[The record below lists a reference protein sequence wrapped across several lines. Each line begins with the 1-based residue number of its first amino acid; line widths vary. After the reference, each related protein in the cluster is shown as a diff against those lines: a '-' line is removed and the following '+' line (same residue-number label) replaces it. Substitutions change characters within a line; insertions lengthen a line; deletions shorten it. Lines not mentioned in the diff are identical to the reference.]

1 MRRVLF
7 HLCHNHAQSLVQSS
21 QAQVDSPNPRDLDIS
36 IGRAGGERH
45 TISKVH
51 HNSSLYTIPRTS
63 IYSISCNGDVEHV
76 NFTSW
81 RSPLCLRN
89 DWHQNTIMC
98 IDPKP
103 ISVGKERQIES
114 TMDKDSIQVTNQ
126 SSGNE
131 GPVSLATSLVMLLS
145 HPKKQLQEHEAAL
158 TRGSV

>member
-1 MRRVLF
+1 
-7 HLCHNHAQSLVQSS
+7 
-21 QAQVDSPNPRDLDIS
+21 
-36 IGRAGGERH
+36 
-45 TISKVH
+45 
-51 HNSSLYTIPRTS
+51 
-63 IYSISCNGDVEHV
+63 
-76 NFTSW
+76 
-81 RSPLCLRN
+81 
-89 DWHQNTIMC
+89 MC

-158 TRGSV
+158 TRGSVQKKMEVTLHTPCLGGPVHAI